1 MPRSLFIRVF
11 PAVMALC
18 YVSLIIFRDVY
29 IDEAWLG
36 EMALWLARKGY
47 VHSELFRG
55 MLGYDQP
62 LFVYHKLHIWTTAVW
77 IQLTGFSLISMRSL
91 NLLFVGLT
99 FWGLWKSLDNQGHR
113 HYYFGILL
121 SIYLLHPALYHF
133 GMIVRPETMLA
144 TAGIILFVLL
154 KMALE
159 KDSLRLLMLGAV
171 MAGVCALIHLN
182 GLGFMFAGGVLL
194 LFKRRWQWLFIFSAI
209 SSMVATAY
217 FLDILLLKPANGF
230 AEFLHQWNND
240 PALIDYPFYWYT
252 PFVNLLTEHR
262 RLFHS
267 QSEIISSVIW
277 ILSTIYLLRDKELR
291 KKYSTLLIYTLGAF
305 AGIGMIAQAKTTHY
319 YSLYIPEFSLICF
332 AAVVSIFERRDAIW
346 KKIYL
351 SLFGLSFLAA
361 LFSVGVNW
369 YEYDDQIGQHTEILQ
384 PVPTGETVLSPYNI
398 ILNEYENYQF
408 WSGRED
414 KNPEESL
421 RFNLSWAKTV
431 DVNYVVIRVA
441 HTFPKKEFTLPQA
454 SEGYS
459 LVKRTTNYFL
469 YVKEGAELSE

>member
-1 MPRSLFIRVF
+1 SLV
-11 PAVMALC
+11 
-18 YVSLIIFRDVY
+18 
-29 IDEAWLG
+29 
-36 EMALWLARKGY
+36 
-47 VHSELFRG
+47 
-55 MLGYDQP
+55 
-62 LFVYHKLHIWTTAVW
+62 
-77 IQLTGFSLISMRSL
+77 SMRSL
-91 NLLFVGLT
+91 NLLFAGLT
-99 FWGLWKSLDNQGHR
+99 FWALWKSLDNHAYKR
-113 HYYFGILL
+113 YYFGILL

-154 KMALE
+154 KMAME

-171 MAGVCALIHLN
+171 MAGVCALVHLN

-194 LFKRRWQWLFIFSAI
+194 LFKRRWKWLFIFSAI
-209 SSMVATAY
+209 SSMVAAAY
-217 FLDILLLKPANGF
+217 FLDVWLLDPTNGF
-230 AEFLHQWNND
+230 AEILRQWNND

-291 KKYSTLLIYTLGAF
+291 KKHSTLLIYTLGAF

-332 AAVVSIFERRDAIW
+332 TAVIGIVESGEAIW
-346 KKIYL
+346 KKAYL
-351 SLFGLSFLAA
+351 SLFGLSFLAS

-369 YEYDDQIGQHTEILQ
+369 YEYDDQIGQHTEILK
-384 PVPTGETVLSPYNI
+384 PFPKGATVLSPYNI

-431 DVNYVVIRVA
+431 DVNYIVIRVA
-441 HTFPKKEFTLPQA
+441 YTFPKKEFTLPQA

-459 LVKRTTNYFL
+459 LVKRTNNYFL
-469 YVKEGAELSE
+469 YVREGAKLSE

>member
-1 MPRSLFIRVF
+1 MPRSLFFRVF
-11 PAVMALC
+11 PTVMALC

-55 MLGYDQP
+55 MLGYEDP
-62 LFVYHKLHIWTTAVW
+62 LFVYHKLHIWTNAIW

-91 NLLFVGLT
+91 NLLFAGLT
-99 FWGLWKSLDNQGHR
+99 FWALWKSLSKYSPR
-113 HYYFGILL
+113 PYYFSILI
-121 SIYLLHPALYHF
+121 SIYLLHPAIYHF
-133 GMIVRPETMLA
+133 GMIVRPESMLA
-144 TAGIILFVLL
+144 AAGIVLFVVL
-154 KMALE
+154 KEALE
-159 KDSLRLLMLGAV
+159 KDSLWLLILGAV
-171 MAGVCALIHLN
+171 LAGVCALIHLN

-194 LFKRRWQWLFIFSAI
+194 LSKRKWKGLFIFSAI
-209 SSMVATAY
+209 SSMVASAY
-217 FLDILLLKPANGF
+217 FLDVLLLAPSNGF

-291 KKYSTLLIYTLGAF
+291 KKHSTLLIYALGVF
-305 AGIGMIAQAKTTHY
+305 AGIAMIAQAKTTHY

-332 AAVVSIFERRDAIW
+332 TAVISVVERRESIW
-346 KKIYL
+346 RKAYL
-351 SLFGLSFLAA
+351 SLFTLSFLAA

-369 YEYDDQIGQHTEILQ
+369 YEYDDQVGQHTEILK
-384 PVPTGETVLSPYNI
+384 PVPEGATVLSPYNI
-398 ILNEYENYQF
+398 ILDEYENFQF

-441 HTFPKKEFTLPQA
+441 HTFPKKEFDLPPA

-459 LVKRTTNYFL
+459 LVKRTNNYFL
-469 YVKEGAELSE
+469 YVKENSGF